1 MLLFELLP
9 EESDL
14 VLACLECVAA
24 GEVIPHD
31 WEFQTLIGVPPA
43 ELIAVAKAWPR
54 VEESNETVRVAISN
68 TLNSL
73 LHLVP
78 EELLNKHVAYE
89 KLQIAAVLAK
99 FKKL

>member
-14 VLACLECVAA
+14 VLACLEVVAT
-24 GEVIPHD
+24 GHVIPHD
-31 WEFQTLIGVPPA
+31 WEFQTLMGVSP
-43 ELIAVAKAWPR
+43 EEFIAVAKAWPR

-78 EELLNKHVAYE
+78 DELLNKHVAYE
-89 KLQIAAVLAK
+89 KSQIAAILT
-99 FKKL
+99 KLEKL